1 MMTNKK
7 NFIKLFITI
16 TALCLT
22 SCSTSYKTDKSNV
35 TDTEKTKETI
45 LDNSVKENILTEK
58 NYDTD
63 NYHIIY
69 YKNSRNT
76 RSLCCNAP

>member
-7 NFIKLFITI
+7 IFIKLFITI

-63 NYHIIY
+63 NY
-69 YKNSRNT
+69 K
-76 RSLCCNAP
+76 